1 MFGVFIQ
8 IRMHLQSLL
17 KIALMEICQQVF
29 FMNNIRYFHFNPF
42 DILFLF
48 YLMDLMG
55 IWVNWVSYMFVFPFK
70 NDLKVKREK

>member
-55 IWVNWVSYMFVFPFK
+55 I
-70 NDLKVKREK
+70 